1 MSIKKE
7 QKKEIIDDLSKVIKG
22 SNSVVFVNFHNLSVA
37 DETVMRKALRASG
50 VGYVVAK
57 KTLAKIAMGSNS
69 ISGVLPELEKE
80 LALAYGEDLIAPAR
94 EVFNFQK
101 KFKDSVTIMGGIFDG
116 KYMTKEEMSSIALI
130 PSKEGLYGMFV
141 NIINSPIQRFVIA
154 LNEVAKTKT
163 A

>member
-1 MSIKKE
+1 MITKA
-7 QKKEIIDDLSKVIKG
+7 QKKEIIDGLSKVVKDAK
-22 SNSVVFVNFHNLSVA
+22 SVVFVNFHNLSVA
-37 DETVMRKALRASG
+37 DETLMRKALRANG

-57 KTLAKIAMGSNS
+57 KTLAKIAMGNASV
-69 ISGVLPELEKE
+69 SGVLPELEKE

-94 EVFNFQK
+94 EVFSFQK
-101 KFKDSVTIMGGIFDG
+101 KYKDNVSIMGGIFDG

>member
-1 MSIKKE
+1 MITKA
-7 QKKEIIDDLSKVIKG
+7 QKKEIIDGLSKVVKDAK
-22 SNSVVFVNFHNLSVA
+22 SVVFVNFHNLSVA
-37 DETVMRKALRASG
+37 DETLMRKALRANG

-57 KTLAKIAMGSNS
+57 KTLAKIAMGNASV
-69 ISGVLPELEKE
+69 SGVLPELEKE

-94 EVFNFQK
+94 EVFSFQK
-101 KFKDSVTIMGGIFDG
+101 KYKDNVSIMGGIFDG
-116 KYMTKEEMSSIALI
+116 KYMTKEEMSSIPLI

>member
-1 MSIKKE
+1 MITKV
-7 QKKEIIDDLSKVIKG
+7 QKKEIINDLSKIIKE
-22 SNSVVFVNFHNLSVA
+22 SKSVVFVNFHNISVA
-37 DETVMRKALRASG
+37 EETAMRKALRISG

-57 KTLAKIAMGSNS
+57 KTLAKIAMGSGS

-80 LALAYGEDLIAPAR
+80 LALAYGEDLITPAR
-94 EVFNFQK
+94 EVFSFQK
-101 KFKDSVTIMGGIFDG
+101 KYKDNVSIMGGIFDG
-116 KYMTKEEMSSIALI
+116 KYMSREEMSSIALI

-154 LNEVAKTKT
+154 LGQIANAKT

>member
-1 MSIKKE
+1 MPIKKE
-7 QKKEIIDDLSKVIKG
+7 QKKEIINDLSKVIKG
-22 SNSVVFVNFHNLSVA
+22 SKSVVFVNFHNLSVI
-37 DETVMRKALRASG
+37 DETNMRKTLRTSG

-57 KTLAKIAMGSNS
+57 KTLAKIAMGEASVA
-69 ISGVLPELEKE
+69 GTMPALEKE

-101 KFKDSVTIMGGIFDG
+101 KFKDNVSIMGGIFDG
-116 KYMTKEEMSSIALI
+116 KYMNREEMASIATI

-154 LNEVAKTKT
+154 LSEIAKTKT
-163 A
+163 V